1 MDTILCPTDFSASS
15 ENAVL
20 YADEV
25 AARMNMRLVL
35 FHNISAPVARELV
48 GPEAN
53 QPAAGWQNPVLEQ
66 ERKARLEALKKV
78 LEMKA
83 GEAPAPYTTL
93 MRYGQLQESVP
104 EVARQQQASLMVLAH
119 EGVEGLK
126 DIFVGSAAAGLLPQ
140 SPCPVLIV
148 PPHATFKPLNKIVVA
163 ADLSQEPLADVDW
176 VFRFAA
182 LFDAE
187 ILFVHVLA
195 QASASSRDYA
205 DSELH
210 RKYKALPYS
219 KVSFHLEENPH
230 VEEGLSQFCR
240 RHKADMLVLGFHPK
254 SSWQHLFAEDYTQ
267 EMAYHAY
274 LPLLVIH
281 YKG

>member
-35 FHNISAPVARELV
+35 FHNIAAPVTRELV
-48 GPEAN
+48 GPEAA
-53 QPAAGWQNPVLEQ
+53 QPSAGWQNPALEQ
-66 ERKARLEALKKV
+66 ERKTKLEALKKV

-83 GEAPAPYTTL
+83 GEAAAPYTTL
-93 MRYGQLQESVP
+93 MRYGQLLESIP
-104 EVARQQQASLMVLAH
+104 EVARQQQASLLVLGN
-119 EGVEGLK
+119 EGVESLK
-126 DIFVGSAAAGLLPQ
+126 EVFVGSVAAGLIPQ

-148 PPHATFKPLNKIVVA
+148 PPHATFKPLNKIVFA
-163 ADLSQEPLADVDW
+163 ADLGNEPFAEVDW
-176 VFRFAA
+176 VLRLAA

-187 ILFVHVLA
+187 ILCVHVMA
-195 QASASSRDYA
+195 QANASSRLYA
-205 DSELH
+205 DKELH
-210 RKYKALPYS
+210 RKYKALAYP
-219 KVSFHLEENPH
+219 KISFHQEENPH

-240 RHKADMLVLGFHPK
+240 RHKADLLVMGYHPK
-254 SSWQHLFAEDYTQ
+254 SFWQHLFAQDYTQ

-281 YKG
+281 YRN

>member
-25 AARMNMRLVL
+25 ATRMNMRLVL

-48 GPEAN
+48 GPEAS
-53 QPAAGWQNPVLEQ
+53 QPAAGWQNPALEQ
-66 ERKARLEALKKV
+66 ERKAKLEALKKV

-83 GEAPAPYTTL
+83 GEPEAPYTTL
-93 MRYGQLQESVP
+93 MRYGQLQESIP
-104 EVARQQQASLMVLAH
+104 EVARQQKASLMVLGN

-126 DIFVGSAAAGLLPQ
+126 DIFVGSVAAGLIPQ

-148 PPHATFKPLNKIVVA
+148 PPNAVFKPLNKIVFA
-163 ADLSQEPLADVDW
+163 ADLGQEPLADVDW
-176 VFRFAA
+176 VLRFAS

-195 QASASSRDYA
+195 RNCTASTRPCLTRKPPFTWKKTPTWKKDSASSA
-205 DSELH
+205 AGTKPTCSCWASTPKASGSTCLPMITP
-210 RKYKALPYS
+210 RKWPTT
-219 KVSFHLEENPH
+219 PT
-230 VEEGLSQFCR
+230 C
-240 RHKADMLVLGFHPK
+240 PC
-254 SSWQHLFAEDYTQ
+254 W
-267 EMAYHAY
+267 
-274 LPLLVIH
+274 
-281 YKG
+281 